1 MEKVSI
7 EQNLMKEPKGLSD
20 RIQWLRDYYFSGND
34 RAWNNEYTSWTTG
47 TPWDIVFNELTFYI
61 VPETYTL
68 INTLGASYLQA
79 ARQVLLHQDFW
90 KWPRVQRRAWFVR
103 EAIVN
108 YVPQEILPGDLLAG
122 ARFNIQTSMCFT
134 KEESDQWLREVKGK
148 NGARAKMKRFH
159 DHGYGNAGATSG
171 HLVPG
176 HGTVTENRLERR
188 IRRTPFTL

>member
-1 MEKVSI
+1 
-7 EQNLMKEPKGLSD
+7 MKEPKGLSD

-47 TPWDIVFNELTFYI
+47 TPWDIVYNELTFYI

-79 ARQVLLHQDFW
+79 ARPVVLHPDFW

-103 EAIVN
+103 KPLSITYRRKFCRAICWRAPDSIFRHPCV
-108 YVPQEILPGDLLAG
+108 YERGKRSVA
-122 ARFNIQTSMCFT
+122 A
-134 KEESDQWLREVKGK
+134 EVKGK
-148 NGARAKMKRFH
+148 NGARAKMKWFH

-176 HGTVTENRLERR
+176 HDERC
-188 IRRTPFTL
+188 